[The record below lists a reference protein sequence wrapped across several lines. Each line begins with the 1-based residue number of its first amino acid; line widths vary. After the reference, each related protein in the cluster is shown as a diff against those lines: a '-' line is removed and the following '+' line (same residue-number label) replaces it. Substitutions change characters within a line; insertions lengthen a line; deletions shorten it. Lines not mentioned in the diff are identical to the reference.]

1 MDIKQHF
8 NQRSRCC
15 GYTCG
20 ESDTVHEADTLLQI
34 CGPLWSDFRWWDR
47 YERMF
52 PIGRCQ
58 ILPPSSAVSEGV
70 LAYDV
75 YRKYLADDEVEG
87 KQLYYGMALFGFSA
101 EGDGV
106 SAALSGLPQ
115 AVRGNVSL
123 W

>member
-1 MDIKQHF
+1 
-8 NQRSRCC
+8 
-15 GYTCG
+15 
-20 ESDTVHEADTLLQI
+20 
-34 CGPLWSDFRWWDR
+34 
-47 YERMF
+47 MF

-58 ILPPSSAVSEGV
+58 IFPPPSAVSEGV

-106 SAALSGLPQ
+106 SEALSGLSQ
-115 AVRGNVSL
+115 AVRGNVNL